1 MSILG
6 MIFNLM
12 QDTIKDKFEKI
23 KEALGKQETPLKDEI
38 KKVIE
43 NQIDSKKL
51 SKSFE
56 GQERRGDS
64 PGNVLKEQLLA
75 LKSLKEERVLL
86 KTKELLG
93 IEDKKKLLAEKINQR
108 VPKSEMK
115 NPPKAKSKPELPPE
129 ARSSVNQKNRFVYEL
144 QIYEKLNN
152 I

>member
-38 KKVIE
+38 KKVSE

-51 SKSFE
+51 NKSFE

-64 PGNVLKEQLLA
+64 PGNVLKEQLVV

>member
-38 KKVIE
+38 KKVSE

-64 PGNVLKEQLLA
+64 PGNVLKEQLLV